1 MRRPV
6 LVIEH
11 EATAGASLMEGAL
24 GSAVEV
30 VRPYLGAALPES
42 SQLAGLIVLGG
53 SMGAWDDEIAPWLPA
68 TRSLIRDAVRTQ
80 LPVLGICLGGQLL
93 AAACGGTV
101 ERGADGLE
109 LGLVPVVPLPEV
121 EADPFFGAVQRA
133 LTADEAEDEGSAGD
147 RTTDQAARPWLVHQ
161 YHYDAVTRLP
171 VEAELLITAGRY
183 PHQGFRVGPA
193 AWGVQYHPEVSTGLF
208 TEWVEGAVRS
218 GELPAE
224 SVGVLGPVR
233 DAGAAQMRLA
243 ALHAGAFLDVVS
255 DAGAVRGLR

>member
-1 MRRPV
+1 MSRPV

-109 LGLVPVVPLPEV
+109 LGLVPVLPLPEV
-121 EADPFFGAVQRA
+121 AADPFFGAVQRA
-133 LTADEAEDEGSAGD
+133 LSSNENAHENADESVDQSADEDEGSAGD
-147 RTTDQAARPWLVHQ
+147 RTSGQAARPWLVHQ

-171 VEAELLITAGRY
+171 AEAELLITAGRY

-193 AWGVQYHPEVSTGLF
+193 
-208 TEWVEGAVRS
+208 
-218 GELPAE
+218 
-224 SVGVLGPVR
+224 
-233 DAGAAQMRLA
+233 
-243 ALHAGAFLDVVS
+243 
-255 DAGAVRGLR
+255 